1 MNASSFVLL
10 AVRLLQ
16 PYCARKSRLLPSVE
30 RASSPTPFFPL
41 RRGLLTHWSGSG
53 ADLAEF
59 TGQRDP
65 GQDSRQ
71 N

>member
-16 PYCARKSRLLPSVE
+16 PYSARTSRLLPSVE

-41 RRGLLTHWSGSG
+41 RRGAPNALERKRCGLG
-53 ADLAEF
+53 
-59 TGQRDP
+59 
-65 GQDSRQ
+65 
-71 N
+71 